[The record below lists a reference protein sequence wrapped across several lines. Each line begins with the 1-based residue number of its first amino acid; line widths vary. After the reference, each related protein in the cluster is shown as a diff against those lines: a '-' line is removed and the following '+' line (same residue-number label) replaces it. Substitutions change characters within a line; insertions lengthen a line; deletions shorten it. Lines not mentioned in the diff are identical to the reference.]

1 MNAVSLFTGCLP
13 YSSQQQ
19 LLALDSQPQ
28 VCETHGWDRRAGRG
42 AHVCCLDPRVGDPWL
57 GPLGPGSRL
66 GLLRHAGGASDF
78 VLSPG
83 KARMVRDGRAH
94 LSSVRGGK
102 KMDPAFASLSC
113 LFPFSLY
120 PSSPPLLPHTRVK
133 CYWGFIEGQAPCQPS
148 RSS

>member
-28 VCETHGWDRRAGRG
+28 VCETHGWYRRAGRG

-102 KMDPAFASLSC
+102 KWILRLPPSPASFLS
-113 LFPFSLY
+113 
-120 PSSPPLLPHTRVK
+120 PSIPRLHPSFHTRVLNVT
-133 CYWGFIEGQAPCQPS
+133 GDS
-148 RSS
+148 